1 MCWGEGFDLLE
12 TPDMLDFMF
21 LCLWI
26 QIEIKWV
33 KYIYMYL
40 LIFDNNIVYIFNIKE
55 TLLDFLQYNQHLT
68 VFV

>member
-12 TPDMLDFMF
+12 TPDMLDFTF

-33 KYIYMYL
+33 KYIY
-40 LIFDNNIVYIFNIKE
+40 
-55 TLLDFLQYNQHLT
+55 
-68 VFV
+68 